1 MASESTGAP
10 TPEEVMEA
18 TNVLVRASTLA
29 QPGVQQG
36 PEPLESEQPTIEPPH
51 PMEPVIVEEE
61 PPPEE
66 PPAAKTTTTS
76 KTAESSS
83 SS

>member
-36 PEPLESEQPTIEPPH
+36 PEELESEQPTIEPPH

-61 PPPEE
+61 PEE
-66 PPAAKTTTTS
+66 PPVAAKTTTTS